1 MDCDVSKSADTYSFR
16 PSLLGAP
23 WRFELTGGGLDWS
36 TGRKSGRMSYGAVR
50 RVRLSYRPVN
60 MQSQRFVTEIWAEN
74 GPKLQ
79 IVSSSWKS
87 MFVQERLDAPY
98 AAFVGELHRR
108 ITAAATHVIWEQ
120 GVGPLKYWPGLVI
133 FLAAALAMA
142 ALSVRAL
149 QAQAYAAAALVA
161 FFLVSFLW
169 QGGNFFR
176 RNRPG
181 HYRPPAL
188 PAEVMPKDSGV
199 MMCPVLNS
207 RSSDGC

>member
-74 GPKLQ
+74 APKLQ

-98 AAFVGELHRR
+98 AVFVGELHRR
-108 ITAAATHVIWEQ
+108 IAGAATRVTWEQ
-120 GVGPLKYWPGLVI
+120 GVGPLKYWPGLII

-161 FFLVSFLW
+161 FFLASFLW

-188 PAEVMPKDSGV
+188 PSEVMPKDSG
-199 MMCPVLNS
+199 
-207 RSSDGC
+207 R

>member
-1 MDCDVSKSADTYSFR
+1 
-16 PSLLGAP
+16 
-23 WRFELTGGGLDWS
+23 
-36 TGRKSGRMSYGAVR
+36 
-50 RVRLSYRPVN
+50 
-60 MQSQRFVTEIWAEN
+60 
-74 GPKLQ
+74 
-79 IVSSSWKS
+79 
-87 MFVQERLDAPY
+87 MFVQERLDGPY

-108 ITAAATHVIWEQ
+108 ITGAATRVIWEQ

-161 FFLVSFLW
+161 FFLASFLW

-181 HYRPPAL
+181 HYRPQAL
-188 PAEVMPKDSGV
+188 PGEVMPKDSA
-199 MMCPVLNS
+199 
-207 RSSDGC
+207 R